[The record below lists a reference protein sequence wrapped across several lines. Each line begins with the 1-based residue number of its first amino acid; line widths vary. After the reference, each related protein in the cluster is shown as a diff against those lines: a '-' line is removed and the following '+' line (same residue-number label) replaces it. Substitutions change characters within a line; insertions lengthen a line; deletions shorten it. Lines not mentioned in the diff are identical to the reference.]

1 MRGLHR
7 TAWLSAA
14 TACVLSTGVVDA
26 QTFPNKPVRI
36 LTGEPGA
43 SLDFAARLLAQG
55 LTTAFKQ
62 QVIVENRGGASGAI
76 AAQTLAKASP
86 DGYTTLIYGST
97 VWIAPLLQKMPY
109 DPLRDFAPITL
120 VNMQPNIIVVHPALA
135 AKSVKEL
142 IALAKAKPGEINFAT
157 GQAGSTNHL
166 AALLFKSMADIN
178 IVHIPYKGTGQAL
191 PDLIA
196 GRVQLMF
203 PNAGA
208 VTDHV
213 KSGRLRA
220 LAVTSAQPSVLVPDL
235 PTVAAT
241 GLPGY
246 ESIATQGIFAPI
258 RTPAAIIN
266 KLQAEIA
273 RVIHQPDVR
282 DKFLATGVEVVGSSP
297 AQFAATVK
305 LDITRLGKVIR
316 DAGIRVD

>member
-1 MRGLHR
+1 MRTPQLI
-7 TAWLSAA
+7 TWILSNAA
-14 TACVLSTGVVDA
+14 ITLYTGIVCG
-26 QTFPNKPVRI
+26 QNFPHKPIRI

-43 SLDFAARLLAQG
+43 SLDYAARLIAQG
-55 LTTAFKQ
+55 LTATLSQ
-62 QVIVENRGGASGAI
+62 PVIVENRGGASGAI
-76 AAQTLAKASP
+76 AAQTIARASP
-86 DGYTTLIYGST
+86 DGYTTLFYGST

-109 DPLRDFAPITL
+109 DPVRDFAPITL

-135 AKSVKEL
+135 VKSVRDL
-142 IALAKAKPGEINFAT
+142 IALARAKPGEINFAT

-166 AALLFKSMADIN
+166 AALLFKSMAGIN
-178 IVHIPYKGTGQAL
+178 IIHIPYKGTAPAL

-208 VTDHV
+208 VTEHV

-220 LAVTSAQPSVLVPDL
+220 LAVTSAHPSALVPDL

-246 ESIATQGIFAPI
+246 ESIATQGIFAPA
-258 RTPAAIIN
+258 RTPPAIIN
-266 KLQAEIA
+266 KLQLEIA
-273 RVIHQPDVR
+273 RVLNQPDTKE
-282 DKFLATGVEVVGSSP
+282 KFLATGVEVVGSSP
-297 AQFAATVK
+297 SEFSATVK
-305 LDITRLGKVIR
+305 LDIARLGKVIR